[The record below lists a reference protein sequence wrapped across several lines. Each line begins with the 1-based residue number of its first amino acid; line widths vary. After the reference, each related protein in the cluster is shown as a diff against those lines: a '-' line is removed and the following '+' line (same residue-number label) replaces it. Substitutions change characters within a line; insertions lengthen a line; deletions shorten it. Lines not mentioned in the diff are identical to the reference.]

1 MMYGIVFEQA
11 SDGSVGAYLPDMPGV
26 AVVGSDQADAIAML
40 DQAVRWHV
48 DGMIEDGDPL
58 PDPSDPSGYEWLI
71 VLDRTFVDRMVPGL
85 RGTVMTISNSSTPL
99 NRSSRRPATATPR
112 KVTEQSLAIA

>member
-11 SDGSVGAYLPDMPGV
+11 PDGSVGAYLPDMPGV

-71 VLDRTFVDRMVPGL
+71 VLDRTFVDRMVPGPVSYTHL
-85 RGTVMTISNSSTPL
+85 RAPRDRQKSRMPSS
-99 NRSSRRPATATPR
+99 A
-112 KVTEQSLAIA
+112 